1 VRRRGISLG
10 EVLISLGLMGVMLSM
25 VALLCHDAYV
35 SGRTQEKVGRESQ
48 VTLTLLR
55 LAQEC
60 KTAQK
65 FVTPRPAQPATQL
78 EFERL
83 DPTRDDRL
91 PAVVPVPPPA
101 GFTSNNPDHY
111 TRVRYRVDAAR
122 KLLLRQTNGTGD
134 ELERL
139 SGVTRCRGE
148 FLADGRLQIELWVDQ
163 DGLEVRRVLTAL
175 LPLVALP

>member
-1 VRRRGISLG
+1 MG

-35 SGRTQEKVGRESQ
+35 SGRTQEKVGRDSQ

-60 KTAQK
+60 KTAQQ
-65 FVTPRPAQPATQL
+65 FFAPRPAQPSAQL
-78 EFERL
+78 DFERL

-91 PAVVPVPPPA
+91 PAVVPIPA
-101 GFTSNNPDHY
+101 PGSFASNNPDHY

-122 KLLLRQTNGTGD
+122 KVLLRQTNGSGD

-139 SGVTRCRGE
+139 SGVKRCRGE
-148 FLADGRLQIELWVDQ
+148 FLADGRLQIELWVDNE
-163 DGLEVRRVLTAL
+163 GVEVRRVVTAF
-175 LPLVALP
+175 LPLAP